1 MHDRDPHPVRMA
13 AFPLGP
19 WDYFRRDVQRIR
31 NHSPAWLCWAF
42 PRRCCRCAAG
52 SPRSFA
58 SRKAKEKNPRLITFS
73 CNCNVLHQ
81 IFSKFHPKYTKKLH
95 WGNQTL
101 ADIYCWF
108 AADNYPWRLC
118 CVAIPLSLFN
128 AASQRTPVV
137 IRKLPPTPLRSRWK
151 GTVQTCYH
159 LNIKMSTSP
168 STSCF
173 MLFLN
178 IRKCWRCRL
187 NPLTS
192 F

>member
-81 IFSKFHPKYTKKLH
+81 IFSKFHPKYTKNYTGEIKH
-95 WGNQTL
+95 WQ
-101 ADIYCWF
+101 IYTVDLLQITILDVCVVLPSL
-108 AADNYPWRLC
+108 YPFSTQLPSAPQWSSGSCPRHPSDQDGKEQFKH
-118 CVAIPLSLFN
+118 AI
-128 AASQRTPVV
+128 
-137 IRKLPPTPLRSRWK
+137 I
-151 GTVQTCYH
+151 
-159 LNIKMSTSP
+159 
-168 STSCF
+168 
-173 MLFLN
+173 
-178 IRKCWRCRL
+178 
-187 NPLTS
+187 
-192 F
+192 